1 MRLESAGLLQWPK
14 LNADPS
20 HCLKKI
26 ERETKE
32 KTGHGKKKPL
42 TLKGLSGAFLV
53 LGIGYALTIA
63 AFIVEVVHRYTRNRK
78 DNTIMNIAEQNAKK
92 RQLFVQVVV
101 DLAAATIII
110 KPAPKRKKNIR
121 AIQKAANAT
130 TVTMPVIKME

>member
-32 KTGHGKKKPL
+32 KTGHGKKKSL

-78 DNTIMNIAEQNAKK
+78 DNIIMAIAEQNAKK

-101 DLAAATIII
+101 DLAATTIVIT
-110 KPAPKRKKNIR
+110 PAPKREKNIR
-121 AIQKAANAT
+121 SIHQKAANAT
-130 TVTMPVIKME
+130 TVTMPVK